1 MSHHILQGAAL
12 SYRALFTWL
21 NPLGYI
27 SSRIVRPIGLTITFT
42 AVSSYYSG
50 SMARVLMGA
59 SLLACAHAV
68 IYGMSLAVANERTFG
83 TLDVWLASPQSKLGA
98 ICQRG
103 LPHLLDGLLGGVITY
118 VVCGALFTSFPVPV
132 HVFAGVLLVVLASSF
147 GMGVLIGGAALFVK
161 DVFTLP
167 NLAHL
172 LLMVFSGALV
182 SVDSLPS
189 ALRPVS
195 AIFPLHHATAFL
207 AGWNTG
213 GPGLVP
219 TALAEIGV
227 GAIWFLGGV
236 LTIKLFLRRGLR
248 G

>member
-1 MSHHILQGAAL
+1 MRPHVFHGAAL

-21 NPLGYI
+21 NPLGYL

-50 SMARVLMGA
+50 SIARVLVGA

-68 IYGMSLAVANERTFG
+68 VYGMSLAVANERTFG
-83 TLDVWLASPQSKLGA
+83 TLDFWLGSPQNKLGA

-103 LPHLLDGLLGGVITY
+103 LPHLLDGLLGGIITY
-118 VVCGALFTSFPVPV
+118 VVCGALFGSFPVPV
-132 HVFAGVLLVVLASSF
+132 QVFAGVLLLVLVSSF
-147 GMGVLIGGAALFVK
+147 GMGVLIASGALFVK

-182 SVDSLPS
+182 GVNSLPGV
-189 ALRPVS
+189 LRPLCAV
-195 AIFPLHHATAFL
+195 FPLYHATAFL
-207 AGWNTG
+207 AGWG
-213 GPGLVP
+213 AAGPGLVG
-219 TALAEIGV
+219 TALAEAGV
-227 GAIWFLGGV
+227 GVLWFLGGALLV
-236 LTIKLFLRRGLR
+236 RLFLRRRLR